1 MRAGVPPV
9 AKTPGPPQ
17 PERGKEAFVMSKKDV
32 LHIPLEGLPPAPA
45 REAGTEEDERQE
57 RRTPSTFDPGGGP
70 GNGPGDNGSP
80 RIIEPVGQPY
90 SPGVKVT

>member
-1 MRAGVPPV
+1 
-9 AKTPGPPQ
+9 
-17 PERGKEAFVMSKKDV
+17 MSKKDV

-45 REAGTEEDERQE
+45 REAGTEDEHE
-57 RRTPSTFDPGGGP
+57 RHVPSTFDPGGGP

>member
-1 MRAGVPPV
+1 MRAGERPV
-9 AKTPGPPQ
+9 AQSPCAPH
-17 PERGKEAFVMSKKDV
+17 PEGRKEAFIMSKKDV
-32 LHIPLEGLPPAPA
+32 LHIPLEGVPPAPA
-45 REAGTEEDERQE
+45 REAGTEDEDREHHV
-57 RRTPSTFDPGGGP
+57 PSTFDPGGGP

>member
-1 MRAGVPPV
+1 
-9 AKTPGPPQ
+9 
-17 PERGKEAFVMSKKDV
+17 MSKNKKDV
-32 LHIPLEGLPPAPA
+32 LHIPLEDLPPT

-57 RRTPSTFDPGGGP
+57 RRVPSTFDPGGGP

-80 RIIEPVGQPY
+80 RIIEPVGQPF